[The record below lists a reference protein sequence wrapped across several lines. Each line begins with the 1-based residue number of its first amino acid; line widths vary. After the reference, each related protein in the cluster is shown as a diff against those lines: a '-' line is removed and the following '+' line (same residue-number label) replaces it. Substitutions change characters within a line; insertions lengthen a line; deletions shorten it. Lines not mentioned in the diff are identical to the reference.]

1 MKLKLSIG
9 PVLPFLPFNIDFQ
22 IYLFIWSSFSRYH
35 KPEIL
40 NILIFIVQLIHFK
53 QQQKY
58 SGTSVIPHTQGT
70 REMWRMIQDVKI
82 LGFFFS

>member
-58 SGTSVIPHTQGT
+58 SGTSVIPHTKGPGKC
-70 REMWRMIQDVKI
+70 D
-82 LGFFFS
+82 G